1 MGCAEDEK
9 ANIVHEHAVN
19 EPAPAKCSSR
29 EHTRCGPADDS
40 LSVHSIHS
48 TPTTIVEDEH
58 RDAEAALE
66 RIRTPKQ
73 ALVKVPGKERRGW
86 FATFTIIPEVTNPYD
101 YKDSTK
107 WFITLVVSVAAAAA
121 PVGSGIIF
129 PTLEQVTRDLNSTP
143 TTTNLTV
150 ALYMLSMAIFPLWWS
165 AFSEASG
172 RRSVY
177 IASFALFV
185 VFAVL
190 SALSQSI
197 GMLIAM
203 RMLAGGAAAS
213 VQAVGVGTIAD
224 VWESE
229 ERGQAMGM
237 FYLGPLCGPLFAPIL
252 GGIVG
257 ERWNWRATQW
267 VLVIYGGKS
276 CVVIDMSPRADLS
289 QR

>member
-1 MGCAEDEK
+1 MGSGVAEKGTEAQDH
-9 ANIVHEHAVN
+9 IHEDQDVTDISN
-19 EPAPAKCSSR
+19 QGGNR
-29 EHTRCGPADDS
+29 QRRQTDDS
-40 LSVHSIHS
+40 ITLHSIHS
-48 TPTTIVEDEH
+48 ATESHHVAQQ
-58 RDAEAALE
+58 DAEAALY

-73 ALVKVPGKERRGW
+73 LLVKVPRKERRGW
-86 FATFTIIPEVTNPYD
+86 FAAFALIPEVTNPYD

-107 WFITLVVSVAAAAA
+107 WFITFIVSVAGACA

-143 TTTNLTV
+143 VVTNLTV

-185 VFAVL
+185 LWAVCCAI
-190 SALSQSI
+190 STSI
-197 GMLIAM
+197 EMLIVV

-224 VWESE
+224 VWESH
-229 ERGQAMGM
+229 ERGRAMGI

-276 CVVIDMSPRADLS
+276 STSSVLAHTNGCQP
-289 QR
+289 

>member
-1 MGCAEDEK
+1 MGSADVEK
-9 ANIVHEHAVN
+9 TSVVHDHAS
-19 EPAPAKCSSR
+19 EQP
-29 EHTRCGPADDS
+29 HTIDNATNKETGCRPVDDTLS
-40 LSVHSIHS
+40 LHSIHS
-48 TPTTIVEDEH
+48 TPSTVVDDAQ
-58 RDAEAALE
+58 RDAEAALQ
-66 RIRTPKQ
+66 RTKTPKQ
-73 ALVKVPGKERRGW
+73 ALVKVPRKERRGW
-86 FATFTIIPEVTNPYD
+86 FATFALIPEVTNPYD

-107 WFITLVVSVAAAAA
+107 WLITLIVSVSAAAA

-129 PTLEQVTRDLNSTP
+129 PTLEQVTRDLKTTP
-143 TTTNLTV
+143 VVTNLTV

-185 VFAVL
+185 LFSVL
-190 SALSQSI
+190 SAISQSI
-197 GMLIAM
+197 GMLIAV

-224 VWESE
+224 VWESA
-229 ERGQAMGM
+229 ERGRAMGI

-257 ERWNWRATQW
+257 ERWDWRATQW
-267 VLVIYGGKS
+267 VLVIYGGKPLCIGS
-276 CVVIDMSPRADLS
+276 HPWRC
-289 QR
+289 